1 MAQKG
6 PAAERPGEMA
16 EEGLSHEV
24 LMRIKVYRDDREMQ
38 VIYDH
43 FLRVREESRSRR
55 GRARRGVESEF
66 IRRLM
71 IAGYR
76 HLYGEFPRP
85 GAEGLPSPLP
95 TSHREPP
102 MTGEDIET
110 KVATVEPRGSNAQAE
125 SPAPPPA
132 ASPAGEKPRV
142 DLSNLL
148 HGGGST
154 R

>member
-1 MAQKG
+1 MAQEG
-6 PAAERPGEMA
+6 SAAERPGEMTHD
-16 EEGLSHEV
+16 GLSQEV
-24 LMRIKVYRDDREMQ
+24 LMRIKVYRDDPEMQ
-38 VIYDH
+38 VIYAH

-85 GAEGLPSPLP
+85 GDPAPIIDRRQQ
-95 TSHREPP
+95 TSHL
-102 MTGEDIET
+102 DIPT
-110 KVATVEPRGSNAQAE
+110 KVASEPQRGSNARAVP
-125 SPAPPPA
+125 PAPQA
-132 ASPAGEKPRV
+132 ASAAGEKPRV

-148 HGGGST
+148 QGGSST